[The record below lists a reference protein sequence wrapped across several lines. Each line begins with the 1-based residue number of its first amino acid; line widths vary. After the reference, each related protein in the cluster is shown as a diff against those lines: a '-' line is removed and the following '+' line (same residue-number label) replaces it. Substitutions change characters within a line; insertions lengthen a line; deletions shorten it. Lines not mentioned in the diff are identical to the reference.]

1 MKFKEIETLHNA
13 FKSTKYPSINRSKF
27 IATVNEAMLRELLDE
42 LLDQYEIKSTISDY
56 KFHLQVLINDYTYL
70 TWDGV
75 HLILNVNN
83 QSYIH
88 KGLDKFWL
96 LSTFSFYM

>member
-1 MKFKEIETLHNA
+1 MKFKEIELLNIA
-13 FKSTKYPSINRSKF
+13 LKSTKYPSINRTKF
-27 IATVNEAMLRELLDE
+27 IATVNENLLRELLDG
-42 LLDQYEIKSTISDY
+42 LLDEYEIKSTISDY
-56 KFHLQVLINDYTYL
+56 KFHLQVYINDYTYL
-70 TWDGV
+70 TWDGI